1 MADLLSTFTGT
12 RSDTGAAAEK
22 KAASRQTGRLWVE
35 VIDTECARCERL
47 FKVMNPE
54 ELLCRK
60 CRRAEGN

>member
-1 MADLLSTFTGT
+1 MELLTPVTGT
-12 RSDTGAAAEK
+12 RSDPVAAAEK

-54 ELLCRK
+54 ELLCRR
-60 CRRAEGN
+60 CRREEGN